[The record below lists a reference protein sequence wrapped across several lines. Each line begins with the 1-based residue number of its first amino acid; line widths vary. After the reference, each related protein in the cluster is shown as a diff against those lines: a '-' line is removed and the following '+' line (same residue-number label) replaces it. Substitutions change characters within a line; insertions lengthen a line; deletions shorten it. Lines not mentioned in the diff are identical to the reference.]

1 MTALEDALAAFNDSP
16 HMSQEARLERAQ
28 KLNEWG
34 LFSKNHIREITK
46 LPYHVI
52 ASELQKSGKEGGK
65 FNPEMLPLIYDFE
78 QSVLNRAPR
87 TAPDLDLLKII
98 LSQGVS
104 RRFLCR
110 LLSVPNGTM
119 DHWVSQ
125 YGLVRG

>member
-16 HMSQEARLERAQ
+16 HINQEERIALAQ
-28 KLNEWG
+28 KLNRWG
-34 LFSKNHIREITK
+34 VFSKEHIRRITG
-46 LPYHVI
+46 LPYHVV
-52 ASELQKSGKEGGK
+52 ASELDKSDKTGGT

-78 QSVLNRAPR
+78 QSIQNRAPR
-87 TAPDLDLLKII
+87 TAPDLALLKII

-125 YGLVRG
+125 YGLVR